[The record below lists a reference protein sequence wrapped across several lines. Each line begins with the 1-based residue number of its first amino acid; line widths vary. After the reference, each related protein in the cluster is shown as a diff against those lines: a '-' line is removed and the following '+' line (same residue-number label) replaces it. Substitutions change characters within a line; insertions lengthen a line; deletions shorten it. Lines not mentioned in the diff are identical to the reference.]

1 MYYIIIMS
9 KFIKKLF
16 GTLSDKPWDK
26 ERVEIDNH
34 HQGKTFDISLQTSAV
49 IVIFGVSTVLFTL
62 VVTGYLYSIPATQD
76 TEYLLKPNLLW
87 LNTLVLLYVAYFFN
101 KITNDLKKNN
111 FEKIKKNLLIVGF
124 LSYAFLFGQIFFW
137 FQLMKN
143 GNYVSTNNYFSSFY
157 IFTTLHG
164 LHLLGGLFFWG
175 KVFSKVNKLKKE
187 QIINSQKSIDAL
199 SLYWTFLLIV
209 WFVFFLIMY
218 VFNDT
223 VIAWCRALFR

>member
-1 MYYIIIMS
+1 MS
-9 KFIKKLF
+9 KFFKKLF
-16 GTLSDKPWDK
+16 GSLSDKPWAK
-26 ERVEIDNH
+26 EQMESDNH

-62 VVTGYLYSIPATQD
+62 VVTGYLYSIPVTQD

-101 KITNDLKKNN
+101 KITNDLKINN
-111 FEKIKKNLLIVGF
+111 FEKIKRNLLIVGF
-124 LSYAFLFGQIFFW
+124 LSYVFLFGQIFFW

-157 IFTTLHG
+157 IFTALHG

-187 QIINSQKSIDAL
+187 EIIKEQKSIDAL
-199 SLYWTFLLIV
+199 SLYWAFLLIV
-209 WFVFFLIMY
+209 WCVFFLIMY

-223 VIAWCRALFR
+223 VIAWCRALLG

>member
-1 MYYIIIMS
+1 MS
-9 KFIKKLF
+9 KFFKKLF
-16 GTLSDKPWDK
+16 GSLSDKPWEK
-26 ERVEIDNH
+26 GQIAADNY

-62 VVTGYLYSIPATQD
+62 IVTGYLYSIPLGQD
-76 TEYLLKPNLLW
+76 TQYLLKPNLLW

-101 KITNDLKKNN
+101 KITNDLKINN
-111 FEKIKKNLLIVGF
+111 FEKIKRNLLIVGF
-124 LSYAFLFGQIFFW
+124 LSYVFLFGQIFFW

-157 IFTTLHG
+157 IFTALHG

-187 QIINSQKSIDAL
+187 EIIKEQKSIDAL
-199 SLYWTFLLIV
+199 SLYWAFLLIV
-209 WFVFFLIMY
+209 WCVFFLIMY

-223 VIAWCRALFR
+223 VIDWCRALLG

>member
-1 MYYIIIMS
+1 MS
-9 KFIKKLF
+9 KFFKKLF
-16 GTLSDKPWDK
+16 GSLSDKPWEK
-26 ERVEIDNH
+26 EQMESDNH

-49 IVIFGVSTVLFTL
+49 IVIFGVSNVLFTL
-62 VVTGYLYSIPATQD
+62 VVTGYLYSIPVTQD
-76 TEYLLKPNLLW
+76 TEFLLKPNLLW

-101 KITNDLKKNN
+101 KITNDLKINN
-111 FEKIKKNLLIVGF
+111 FEKIKRNLLIVGF
-124 LSYAFLFGQIFFW
+124 LSYVFLFGQIFFW

-157 IFTTLHG
+157 IFTALHG

-187 QIINSQKSIDAL
+187 EIINELKSIDAL
-199 SLYWTFLLIV
+199 SLYWAFLLIV
-209 WFVFFLIMY
+209 WCVFFLIMY

-223 VIAWCRALFR
+223 VIAWCRALLG

>member
-1 MYYIIIMS
+1 MS
-9 KFIKKLF
+9 KFFKNLF
-16 GTLSDKPWDK
+16 GTLTDKPWEK
-26 ERVEIDNH
+26 EQMETDNY

-62 VVTGYLYSIPATQD
+62 LVTGYLYSIPVSQD

-87 LNTLVLLYVAYFFN
+87 LNTIVLLFVTYFFN
-101 KITNDLKKNN
+101 KITNDLNN
-111 FEKIKKNLLIVGF
+111 NKFEKIKSNLFIVGF
-124 LSYAFLFGQIFFW
+124 LSYVFLFGQIFFW
-137 FQLMKN
+137 FKLMES

-157 IFTTLHG
+157 IFTALHG

-175 KVFSKVNKLKKE
+175 KIFSKVTKLKKE
-187 QIINSQKSIDAL
+187 DIVNEKKSIDAL

-209 WFVFFLIMY
+209 WIVFFLIMY

-223 VIAWCRALFR
+223 VIAWCKALLA

>member
-1 MYYIIIMS
+1 MS

-16 GTLSDKPWDK
+16 GTLSDKPWEK
-26 ERVEIDNH
+26 EQMESDNH

-62 VVTGYLYSIPATQD
+62 VVTGYLYSIPVTQD
-76 TEYLLKPNLLW
+76 TEFLLKPNLLW

-101 KITNDLKKNN
+101 KITNDLKINN
-111 FEKIKKNLLIVGF
+111 FEKIKRNLLIVGF
-124 LSYAFLFGQIFFW
+124 LSYVFLFGQIFFW

-157 IFTTLHG
+157 IFTALHG

-175 KVFSKVNKLKKE
+175 KVFSKINKLKKE
-187 QIINSQKSIDAL
+187 EIINEQKSIDAL
-199 SLYWTFLLIV
+199 SLYWAFLLIV
-209 WFVFFLIMY
+209 WCVFFLIMY

-223 VIAWCRALFR
+223 VIAWCRALLG

>member
-1 MYYIIIMS
+1 MS

-16 GTLSDKPWDK
+16 GTLSDKPWEK
-26 ERVEIDNH
+26 EQMESDNH

-62 VVTGYLYSIPATQD
+62 VVTGYLYSIPVTQD

-157 IFTTLHG
+157 IFTALHG

-187 QIINSQKSIDAL
+187 DIIKKQKSIDAL
-199 SLYWTFLLIV
+199 SLYWAFLLIV
-209 WFVFFLIMY
+209 WCIFFLIMY
-218 VFNDT
+218 VFNDS
-223 VIAWCRALFR
+223 VIAWCRALLG

>member
-1 MYYIIIMS
+1 MS

-16 GTLSDKPWDK
+16 GTLSDKPWEK
-26 ERVEIDNH
+26 EQMESDNH

-62 VVTGYLYSIPATQD
+62 VVTGYLYSIPVTQD

-101 KITNDLKKNN
+101 KITNDLKINN

-124 LSYAFLFGQIFFW
+124 LSYAFLFGQILFW

-157 IFTTLHG
+157 IFTALHG

-187 QIINSQKSIDAL
+187 EIIKEQKSIDAL
-199 SLYWTFLLIV
+199 SLYWAFLLIV
-209 WFVFFLIMY
+209 WCVFFLIMY

-223 VIAWCRALFR
+223 VIAWCRALLG

>member
-1 MYYIIIMS
+1 MS
-9 KFIKKLF
+9 KFFKKLF
-16 GTLSDKPWDK
+16 GSLSDKPWAK
-26 ERVEIDNH
+26 EQMESDNH

-62 VVTGYLYSIPATQD
+62 VVTGYLYSIPVTQD

-137 FQLMKN
+137 FQLMEN
-143 GNYVSTNNYFSSFY
+143 VNYVSTNNYFSSFY
-157 IFTTLHG
+157 IFTALHG

-175 KVFSKVNKLKKE
+175 KVFSKVNRLKKE
-187 QIINSQKSIDAL
+187 QIINAQKSIDAL

-223 VIAWCRALFR
+223 VIAWCRALLG

>member
-1 MYYIIIMS
+1 MS

-16 GTLSDKPWDK
+16 GTLSDKPWEK
-26 ERVEIDNH
+26 EQMESDNR

-62 VVTGYLYSIPATQD
+62 VVTGYLYSIPVTQD

-111 FEKIKKNLLIVGF
+111 FEKIKRNLLIVGF
-124 LSYAFLFGQIFFW
+124 LSYAFLFGQILFW

-157 IFTTLHG
+157 IFTALHG

-175 KVFSKVNKLKKE
+175 KVFSQVNKLKKE
-187 QIINSQKSIDAL
+187 EIIKEQKSIDAL
-199 SLYWTFLLIV
+199 SLYWAFLLIV
-209 WFVFFLIMY
+209 WCVFFLIMY

-223 VIAWCRALFR
+223 VIAWCRALLG